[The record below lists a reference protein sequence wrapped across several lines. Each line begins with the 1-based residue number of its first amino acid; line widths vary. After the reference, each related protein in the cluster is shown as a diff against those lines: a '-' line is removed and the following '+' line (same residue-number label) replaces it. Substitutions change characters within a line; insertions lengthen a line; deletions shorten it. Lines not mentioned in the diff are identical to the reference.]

1 MHSAKYDVLKA
12 RWDRGCISEETLRG
26 WVELNELKPGKG
38 ITAEEFEE
46 ITGIP
51 YEAE

>member
-1 MHSAKYDVLKA
+1 MHSRYYNTVKKMYDSGLWKINRVRDA
-12 RWDRGCISEETLRG
+12 VVQEW
-26 WVELNELKPGKG
+26 

-51 YEAE
+51 YEEV